1 MAIKGYSG
9 LTGSGKSYSV
19 VSNVILP
26 ALEKGRTVVTNIPMN
41 IKNEKLISFDI
52 HHLVDNREEIETFA
66 PKGSVIVIDEAQHM
80 WPSGLKGN
88 QIPKAEKDFF
98 TEHRHKVGEDG
109 FSNEIILISQDLGN
123 IAAFVRNLISET
135 FVTTKLEAIGQ
146 KNRYRVDIYQGAVT
160 GQRPPKQLLKRQ
172 LYGKYEPEV
181 YKHYKSQTQSEID
194 EIGSETP
201 LDERGNILSSP
212 LLKYGMIAAVIMI
225 LFGLYKV
232 GSFFNPEDSELI
244 NSTDQ
249 IAQNEQPKP
258 LKRMQPLPTPD
269 PEPLPEPKPV
279 ITNKP
284 AYHPDWRLAGVIER
298 NPQDG
303 LAIIVSDQ
311 GQRTLDLTECYSDFA
326 GEYFCNYENK
336 LVTDFSGRKIRL
348 GESTAKNQMAGF

>member
-52 HHLVDNREEIETFA
+52 HHLVDNRDEIETFA

-146 KNRYRVDIYQGAVT
+146 NNRYRVDIYQGAVT

-172 LYGKYEPEV
+172 LYGKYEAEV

-194 EIGSETP
+194 EIGAETP

-249 IAQNEQPKP
+249 IVQNEPSKP
-258 LKRMQPLPTPD
+258 LKRKPQESQPLQTFKEPEKPTP
-269 PEPLPEPKPV
+269 K
-279 ITNKP
+279 
-284 AYHPDWRLAGVIER
+284 YHPDWRLSGVIR
-298 NPQDG
+298 NAEGKGLILLTSDKGSITMTDKDCYQDK
-303 LAIIVSDQ
+303 
-311 GQRTLDLTECYSDFA
+311 A
-326 GEYFCNYENK
+326 GEFYCRYEGK
-336 LVTDFSGRKIRL
+336 LVTDFSGRRLRL